1 MSEKLPII
9 SGNARFFGAN
19 IDKARGEGYDL
30 DMGNEIGIK
39 LADGSFYSVL
49 EEDFTGRKKLVVTTS
64 RDNQDSVQIDLY
76 RGSEEGAETF
86 LGSLMLENLNPAPK
100 REPEI
105 ELQLGL
111 DSLGNL
117 EAVASD
123 LMSGE
128 KKSLSLSLP
137 AAGAETSPLEE
148 LGLEEETQVRPAA
161 AIAGSSTHA
170 RAEPVVETRLAGESY
185 PVGPDRRKAPLER
198 RRPGA
203 LAVIGFVLLGLL
215 VLAGA
220 AYLIYRL
227 VDGERIPRL
236 FGGGRESA
244 LPQASETPPAPKTE
258 AAPPKPAAPKTAAVP
273 QPSAEQAPAKPSTEG
288 IWYRI
293 VWGDTLWDLAGT
305 YYRNPWL
312 YPRLA
317 KANKIP
323 NPDLII
329 AGHRLFIP
337 KK

>member
-1 MSEKLPII
+1 
-9 SGNARFFGAN
+9 
-19 IDKARGEGYDL
+19 
-30 DMGNEIGIK
+30 MGSEIGVK

-76 RGSEEGAETF
+76 RGSLEGAEAF
-86 LGSLMLENLNPAPK
+86 IGSLMIENIQPAPK

-111 DSLGNL
+111 DSSGNL
-117 EAVASD
+117 EAFASD
-123 LMSGE
+123 PMSGE
-128 KKSLSLSLP
+128 KQSLSVSLP
-137 AAGAETSPLEE
+137 AAGDTAPLED
-148 LGLEEETQVRPAA
+148 LDLEGETQVRPAP
-161 AIAGSSTHA
+161 SE
-170 RAEPVVETRLAGESY
+170 EPFDRKGLAGESY
-185 PVGPDRRKAPLER
+185 PVGTEDRRKAPLEP
-198 RRPGA
+198 RRPRV

-227 VDGERIPRL
+227 LDGERIPRL
-236 FGGGRESA
+236 FGGG
-244 LPQASETPPAPKTE
+244 SEVTRPEPVQ
-258 AAPPKPAAPKTAAVP
+258 PKPAEKPAAKAPAAEKPAAQAAGKPAAAPVAAQP
-273 QPSAEQAPAKPSTEG
+273 AASPAPAAPAPAGQAAAQPSAAEG

-317 KANKIP
+317 KANKIA

>member
-1 MSEKLPII
+1 M
-9 SGNARFFGAN
+9 N
-19 IDKARGEGYDL
+19 
-30 DMGNEIGIK
+30 MGSEIGIK

-76 RGSEEGAETF
+76 RGSQEGAEAF
-86 LGSLMLENLNPAPK
+86 IGSLMIENIQPAPK

-111 DSLGNL
+111 DALGNL
-117 EAVASD
+117 EALASD
-123 LMSGE
+123 PMSGE
-128 KKSLSLSLP
+128 KQSLSVSLP
-137 AAGAETSPLEE
+137 SLGSAETAPLED
-148 LGLEEETQVRPAA
+148 LDLEGETQARPAP
-161 AIAGSSTHA
+161 SD
-170 RAEPVVETRLAGESY
+170 EPFGRKGLAGESY
-185 PVGPDRRKAPLER
+185 PVGTEDRRKPPLEP
-198 RRPGA
+198 RRPRL

-227 VDGERIPRL
+227 LDGERIPRL
-236 FGGGRESA
+236 FGGG
-244 LPQASETPPAPKTE
+244 SEVTKPEPVQ
-258 AAPPKPAAPKTAAVP
+258 PKPAEKPAAKAPEAAKP
-273 QPSAEQAPAKPSTEG
+273 AAEKPAAQPAAQAAAKPAAAPAAAQPAEAEG

-312 YPRLA
+312 YPSLA
-317 KANKIP
+317 KANKIA

>member
-1 MSEKLPII
+1 
-9 SGNARFFGAN
+9 
-19 IDKARGEGYDL
+19 
-30 DMGNEIGIK
+30 MGNEIGIK

-76 RGSEEGAETF
+76 RGSEEGAEAF
-86 LGSLMLENLNPAPK
+86 LGTLMLENITPAPK

-111 DSLGNL
+111 DAQGNL

-137 AAGAETSPLEE
+137 RAGAQAASLEE
-148 LGLEEETQVRPAA
+148 LGLEEETQARPAA
-161 AIAGSSTHA
+161 AGT
-170 RAEPVVETRLAGESY
+170 RAPGAPVVETRLAGETY
-185 PVGPDRRKAPLER
+185 PVGEADRRKAPLER
-198 RRPGA
+198 RGPGL
-203 LAVIGFVLLGLL
+203 LAVIGFVLLGLV

-236 FGGGRESA
+236 FGGGRESSVP
-244 LPQASETPPAPKTE
+244 LASEARPAPKAE
-258 AAPPKPAAPKTAAVP
+258 AAPPKAEAKPPA
-273 QPSAEQAPAKPSTEG
+273 QEAPAKPAVQAAPAAPAKPAAETEG

-317 KANKIP
+317 KANKIA

>member
-1 MSEKLPII
+1 
-9 SGNARFFGAN
+9 
-19 IDKARGEGYDL
+19 
-30 DMGNEIGIK
+30 MGNEIGIK
-39 LADGSFYSVL
+39 LADGSFYPVL

-76 RGSEEGAETF
+76 RGSEQGAEAF
-86 LGSLMLENLNPAPK
+86 LGTLMLENIPPAPK

-105 ELQLGL
+105 ELHLGL
-111 DSLGNL
+111 DSRGNL

-128 KKSLSLSLP
+128 KKSLSVSLP
-137 AAGAETSPLEE
+137 VPEASETSPLEE
-148 LGLEEETQVRPAA
+148 LGLEEETQVRP
-161 AIAGSSTHA
+161 SSTHP
-170 RAEPVVETRLAGESY
+170 RAEPVAETQLAGESY
-185 PVGPDRRKAPLER
+185 PVGAADRRKASMER
-198 RRPGA
+198 RRPSV
-203 LAVIGFVLLGLL
+203 LAVIGFILLGLL

-220 AYLIYRL
+220 AYLVYRL
-227 VDGERIPRL
+227 LDGERIPRL
-236 FGGGRESA
+236 FGGGRESS
-244 LPQASETPPAPKTE
+244 LPQAAETPPAPK
-258 AAPPKPAAPKTAAVP
+258 PAA
-273 QPSAEQAPAKPSTEG
+273 APAKPAAKPPAPEAAQAKPAAKPVEAPAAKPAEKPPAQAAESEG

>member
-1 MSEKLPII
+1 
-9 SGNARFFGAN
+9 
-19 IDKARGEGYDL
+19 
-30 DMGNEIGIK
+30 MGGEIGVK

-76 RGSEEGAETF
+76 RGSLEGAEAF
-86 LGSLMLENLNPAPK
+86 IGSLMIENIQPAPK

-111 DSLGNL
+111 DSSGNL
-117 EAVASD
+117 EAFASD
-123 LMSGE
+123 PMTGE
-128 KKSLSLSLP
+128 KQSLSVSLP
-137 AAGAETSPLEE
+137 VAEAAPLED
-148 LGLEEETQVRPAA
+148 LDLEGETQARPAE
-161 AIAGSSTHA
+161 
-170 RAEPVVETRLAGESY
+170 EPFGRQGLAGESY
-185 PVGPDRRKAPLER
+185 PVGTEDRRKAPLEP
-198 RRPGA
+198 RRPRV

-220 AYLIYRL
+220 AYLVWRL
-227 VDGERIPRL
+227 LDGERIPRL
-236 FGGGRESA
+236 FGGG
-244 LPQASETPPAPKTE
+244 SEVTRPEPV
-258 AAPPKPAAPKTAAVP
+258 PPKPAEKPAAKAPAAEKPVAEKP
-273 QPSAEQAPAKPSTEG
+273 VAAQPAASPAQDQAPAAAQPSAAEG

>member
-1 MSEKLPII
+1 
-9 SGNARFFGAN
+9 
-19 IDKARGEGYDL
+19 
-30 DMGNEIGIK
+30 MGSEIGIK

-49 EEDFTGRKKLVVTTS
+49 EQDFTGRKKLVVTTA

-76 RGSEEGAETF
+76 RGSGEGAEAF
-86 LGSLMLENLNPAPK
+86 IGSLMIENIQPAPK

-105 ELQLGL
+105 ELQVGL
-111 DSLGNL
+111 DSRGNL

-123 LMSGE
+123 PLSGE
-128 KKSLSLSLP
+128 QQSLSVSLP
-137 AAGAETSPLEE
+137 SLGAAETEPLED
-148 LGLEEETQVRPAA
+148 LDLEGETQARPAP
-161 AIAGSSTHA
+161 
-170 RAEPVVETRLAGESY
+170 RAEPFAETRLAGESY
-185 PVGPDRRKAPLER
+185 PVGATDRRKTPLEP
-198 RRPGA
+198 RRPRV

-227 VDGERIPRL
+227 LDGERIPRL
-236 FGGGRESA
+236 FGAGAEST
-244 LPQASETPPAPKTE
+244 LPQEGLAATAPEPAQPE
-258 AAPPKPAAPKTAAVP
+258 PAEKPAAK
-273 QPSAEQAPAKPSTEG
+273 APAAQPVAQPVEQPPAQAAEAEG

>member
-1 MSEKLPII
+1 
-9 SGNARFFGAN
+9 
-19 IDKARGEGYDL
+19 
-30 DMGNEIGIK
+30 MGNEIGIK

-76 RGSEEGAETF
+76 RGSEEGAEAV
-86 LGSLMLENLNPAPK
+86 LGSLLLENITPAPK

-111 DSLGNL
+111 DAQGNL

-123 LMSGE
+123 PMSGE

-137 AAGAETSPLEE
+137 SAGAEGSPLEE
-148 LGLEEETQVRPAA
+148 LGLEEEETLARPAA
-161 AIAGSSTHA
+161 ATAGSSA
-170 RAEPVVETRLAGESY
+170 RARTEPVVQTQLAGESY
-185 PVGPDRRKAPLER
+185 PVGEADRRKAALER
-198 RRPGA
+198 RRPGV
-203 LAVIGFVLLGLL
+203 LGVIGFVLLGLL

-227 VDGERIPRL
+227 VDGQRIPRL
-236 FGGGRESA
+236 FAGGRETP
-244 LPQASETPPAPKTE
+244 LTQAGETPTA
-258 AAPPKPAAPKTAAVP
+258 PKPAAAPPTPKAQTPLPV
-273 QPSAEQAPAKPSTEG
+273 QPAPAQKAPSQKVPAQPAQPAVKPAEKPPAPAAGTEG

-317 KANKIP
+317 KANKIA

>member
-1 MSEKLPII
+1 
-9 SGNARFFGAN
+9 
-19 IDKARGEGYDL
+19 
-30 DMGNEIGIK
+30 MGSEIGIK

-76 RGSEEGAETF
+76 RGSLEGAEAF
-86 LGSLMLENLNPAPK
+86 IGSLMIENIQPAPK

-111 DSLGNL
+111 DSSGNL
-117 EAVASD
+117 EAFASD
-123 LMSGE
+123 PMSGE
-128 KKSLSLSLP
+128 KQSLSVSLP
-137 AAGAETSPLEE
+137 ATGDTSPLED
-148 LGLEEETQVRPAA
+148 LDLEGETQVRPAPVE
-161 AIAGSSTHA
+161 
-170 RAEPVVETRLAGESY
+170 EPFGRKGLAGESY
-185 PVGPDRRKAPLER
+185 PVGTEDRRKAPLEP
-198 RRPGA
+198 RRPRV

-227 VDGERIPRL
+227 LDGERIPRL
-236 FGGGRESA
+236 FGGGGEVTRPE
-244 LPQASETPPAPKTE
+244 PV
-258 AAPPKPAAPKTAAVP
+258 PPKPAEKPAAAPVAAQPAASPAQVAPAGQTAA
-273 QPSAEQAPAKPSTEG
+273 QPSTAEG

>member
-1 MSEKLPII
+1 
-9 SGNARFFGAN
+9 
-19 IDKARGEGYDL
+19 
-30 DMGNEIGIK
+30 MGGEIGVK

-76 RGSEEGAETF
+76 RGSLEGAEAF
-86 LGSLMLENLNPAPK
+86 IGSLMIENIQPAPK

-111 DSLGNL
+111 DSSGNL
-117 EAVASD
+117 EAFASD
-123 LMSGE
+123 PMTGE
-128 KKSLSLSLP
+128 KQSLSVSLP
-137 AAGAETSPLEE
+137 AADTAPLED
-148 LGLEEETQVRPAA
+148 LDLEGETQARPAP
-161 AIAGSSTHA
+161 IE
-170 RAEPVVETRLAGESY
+170 EPFGRKGLAGESY
-185 PVGPDRRKAPLER
+185 PVGTEDRRKAPLEP
-198 RRPGA
+198 RRPRV

-220 AYLIYRL
+220 AYLVWRL
-227 VDGERIPRL
+227 LDGERIPRL
-236 FGGGRESA
+236 FGGG
-244 LPQASETPPAPKTE
+244 SEVTRPEPM
-258 AAPPKPAAPKTAAVP
+258 PPKPAEKPAAKAPAIEQPAAQKPAAEKPAAPVAAQP
-273 QPSAEQAPAKPSTEG
+273 AAPAQAPAGQAAAQPSAAEG
-288 IWYRI
+288 VWYRI

-317 KANKIP
+317 KENKIS

>member
-1 MSEKLPII
+1 
-9 SGNARFFGAN
+9 
-19 IDKARGEGYDL
+19 
-30 DMGNEIGIK
+30 MGNEIGIK

-64 RDNQDSVQIDLY
+64 RDNQGSVQIDLY

-86 LGSLMLENLNPAPK
+86 LGSLMLENITPAPK

-111 DSLGNL
+111 DSRGNL

-123 LMSGE
+123 LLSGE

-137 AAGAETSPLEE
+137 AAGAEISPLEE
-148 LGLEEETQVRPAA
+148 LGLEEETEVRPAATHA

-170 RAEPVVETRLAGESY
+170 AIAGSSTHAAIAGSSTHPRAEPVAETRLAGETY
-185 PVGPDRRKAPLER
+185 PVGATDRRKQPAEP
-198 RRPGA
+198 RRPGV
-203 LAVIGFVLLGLL
+203 LAVIGFVLLGLV

-227 VDGERIPRL
+227 LDGGRVPRL
-236 FGGGRESA
+236 FGGREGTP
-244 LPQASETPPAPKTE
+244 PQAVEAPAEPEPAVKAPVPQ
-258 AAPPKPAAPKTAAVP
+258 AAPAQPAAKPAEQPAQAAPAAPA
-273 QPSAEQAPAKPSTEG
+273 QAEG
-288 IWYRI
+288 VWYRI

-317 KANKIP
+317 KANKIA

>member
-1 MSEKLPII
+1 
-9 SGNARFFGAN
+9 
-19 IDKARGEGYDL
+19 
-30 DMGNEIGIK
+30 MGSEIGIK

-76 RGSEEGAETF
+76 RGSLEGAEAF
-86 LGSLMLENLNPAPK
+86 IGSLMIENIQPAPK

-111 DSLGNL
+111 DSSGNL
-117 EAVASD
+117 EAFASD
-123 LMSGE
+123 PLTGE
-128 KKSLSLSLP
+128 KQSLSVSLP
-137 AAGAETSPLEE
+137 AADTAPLED
-148 LGLEEETQVRPAA
+148 LDLEGETQARPVE
-161 AIAGSSTHA
+161 
-170 RAEPVVETRLAGESY
+170 EPFGRKGLAGESY
-185 PVGPDRRKAPLER
+185 PVGTEDRRKAPLEP
-198 RRPGA
+198 RRPRV

-220 AYLIYRL
+220 AYLVWRL
-227 VDGERIPRL
+227 LDGERIPRL
-236 FGGGRESA
+236 FGGG
-244 LPQASETPPAPKTE
+244 SEVTRPEPV
-258 AAPPKPAAPKTAAVP
+258 PPKPAEKPAVKAPAAEKPAAEKPAAEKPAAAPVAAQP
-273 QPSAEQAPAKPSTEG
+273 AASPTPAAPAGQAAAQPSSAEG

-317 KANKIP
+317 RANKIP

>member
-1 MSEKLPII
+1 
-9 SGNARFFGAN
+9 
-19 IDKARGEGYDL
+19 
-30 DMGNEIGIK
+30 MGSEIGIK

-49 EEDFTGRKKLVVTTS
+49 EQDFTGRKKLVVTTA

-76 RGSEEGAETF
+76 RGSGEGAEAF
-86 LGSLMLENLNPAPK
+86 IGSLMIENIQPAPK

-105 ELQLGL
+105 ELQVGL
-111 DSLGNL
+111 DSRGNL

-123 LMSGE
+123 PLSGE
-128 KKSLSLSLP
+128 QQSLSVSLTSL
-137 AAGAETSPLEE
+137 GTAETTPLEE
-148 LGLEEETQVRPAA
+148 LDLEGETQARP
-161 AIAGSSTHA
+161 TP
-170 RAEPVVETRLAGESY
+170 RAEPVAETRLAGESY
-185 PVGPDRRKAPLER
+185 PVGATDRRKAPLEP
-198 RRPGA
+198 RRPRV

-227 VDGERIPRL
+227 LDGERVPRL
-236 FGGGRESA
+236 FGGTGEST
-244 LPQASETPPAPKTE
+244 LPQAGE
-258 AAPPKPAAPKTAAVP
+258 AAAAPEPAQPKPAEAPAAAPK
-273 QPSAEQAPAKPSTEG
+273 AEQPAAKAQAAAAQEAEG

>member
-1 MSEKLPII
+1 
-9 SGNARFFGAN
+9 
-19 IDKARGEGYDL
+19 
-30 DMGNEIGIK
+30 MGSEIGVK

-76 RGSEEGAETF
+76 RGSLEGAEAF
-86 LGSLMLENLNPAPK
+86 IGSLMIENIQPAPK

-111 DSLGNL
+111 DSQGNL
-117 EAVASD
+117 EASASD
-123 LMSGE
+123 PMTGE
-128 KKSLSLSLP
+128 KQSLSVSLS
-137 AAGAETSPLEE
+137 ATADTAPLED
-148 LGLEEETQVRPAA
+148 LDLEGETQARPAPGE
-161 AIAGSSTHA
+161 GSFG
-170 RAEPVVETRLAGESY
+170 RKGLAGESY
-185 PVGPDRRKAPLER
+185 PVEAEDRRKAPLEP
-198 RRPGA
+198 RRPRV

-220 AYLIYRL
+220 AFLVWRL
-227 VDGERIPRL
+227 LDGERIPRL
-236 FGGGRESA
+236 FGGG
-244 LPQASETPPAPKTE
+244 SEVTRPEPVPPEPAE
-258 AAPPKPAAPKTAAVP
+258 KPAAEKPAAEKPAAEKPAAEKPAAEKPAAQKPAAEKPVAA
-273 QPSAEQAPAKPSTEG
+273 QPAASADG

>member
-1 MSEKLPII
+1 
-9 SGNARFFGAN
+9 
-19 IDKARGEGYDL
+19 
-30 DMGNEIGIK
+30 MGNEIGIK

-76 RGSEEGAETF
+76 RGSEEGAEAF
-86 LGSLMLENLNPAPK
+86 LGSLMLENITPGPK

-111 DSLGNL
+111 DAQGNL
-117 EAVASD
+117 QAVASD

-137 AAGAETSPLEE
+137 PAGAETSPLEE
-148 LGLEEETQVRPAA
+148 LGLEEEETQARPAA
-161 AIAGSSTHA
+161 ATAGSGAHA
-170 RAEPVVETRLAGESY
+170 RAEPVIQTRLAGESY
-185 PVGPDRRKAPLER
+185 PVGEADRRRAPLER

-236 FGGGRESA
+236 FGGGRETS
-244 LPQASETPPAPKTE
+244 LPQAGQM
-258 AAPPKPAAPKTAAVP
+258 PAAPKAAAAP
-273 QPSAEQAPAKPSTEG
+273 APAKPQAQPPAQAPAQKAPVQQAPAQPAVKPAETPAAQAEG

-317 KANKIP
+317 KANKIA

>member
-1 MSEKLPII
+1 
-9 SGNARFFGAN
+9 
-19 IDKARGEGYDL
+19 
-30 DMGNEIGIK
+30 MGNEIGIK

-49 EEDFTGRKKLVVTTS
+49 EEDFTGRKKLVVTTA

-76 RGSEEGAETF
+76 RGSQEGAEAF
-86 LGSLMLENLNPAPK
+86 IGSLTLEGLQPAPK

-105 ELQLGL
+105 ELQVGL
-111 DSLGNL
+111 DASGNL
-117 EAVASD
+117 EAVATD
-123 LMSGE
+123 PLSGE
-128 KKSLSLSLP
+128 KQSLSVSLP
-137 AAGAETSPLEE
+137 AAGGESSSLEE
-148 LGLEEETQVRPAA
+148 LDLEGETLARPAPRREA
-161 AIAGSSTHA
+161 VA
-170 RAEPVVETRLAGESY
+170 ETRLAGETY
-185 PVGPDRRKAPLER
+185 PVGAADRRKEALER
-198 RRPGA
+198 RRPSL

-227 VDGERIPRL
+227 LDGEPIPRL
-236 FGGGRESA
+236 FGGREST
-244 LPQASETPPAPKTE
+244 LSQE
-258 AAPPKPAAPKTAAVP
+258 PAAPKPTAPPPVAAPAPVPAPAPPAEKPAAV
-273 QPSAEQAPAKPSTEG
+273 AKPAAKPAEAPPAQPAPTDG
-288 IWYRI
+288 TWYRI

-317 KANKIP
+317 KANKIA

>member
-1 MSEKLPII
+1 
-9 SGNARFFGAN
+9 
-19 IDKARGEGYDL
+19 
-30 DMGNEIGIK
+30 MGNEIGIK

-49 EEDFTGRKKLVVTTS
+49 EEDFTGRKKLVVTTA

-76 RGSEEGAETF
+76 RGSEEGAEAF
-86 LGSLMLENLNPAPK
+86 LGSLTLENILPAPK

-105 ELQLGL
+105 ELQMGL
-111 DSLGNL
+111 DSQGNL

-123 LMSGE
+123 LLSGE
-128 KKSLSLSLP
+128 KKKLSLSLP
-137 AAGAETSPLEE
+137 TLGATETAPLEE
-148 LGLEEETQVRPAA
+148 LDLGEETRARPGRRTESVA
-161 AIAGSSTHA
+161 
-170 RAEPVVETRLAGESY
+170 ETRLAGETY
-185 PVGPDRRKAPLER
+185 PVGATDRRKASLEP
-198 RRPGA
+198 RRPSV

-227 VDGERIPRL
+227 LDGERVPRL
-236 FGGGRESA
+236 FGGGRESS
-244 LPQASETPPAPKTE
+244 LPQAEEAPPAREPE
-258 AAPPKPAAPKTAAVP
+258 PAQPKPAEKPAAEKP
-273 QPSAEQAPAKPSTEG
+273 AAAPAQPAAKPAEMPAEAEG

>member
-1 MSEKLPII
+1 
-9 SGNARFFGAN
+9 
-19 IDKARGEGYDL
+19 
-30 DMGNEIGIK
+30 MGSEIGIK

-49 EEDFTGRKKLVVTTS
+49 EQDFTGRKKLVVTTA

-76 RGSEEGAETF
+76 RGSGEGAEAF
-86 LGSLMLENLNPAPK
+86 IGSLMIENIQPAPR

-105 ELQLGL
+105 ELQVGL
-111 DSLGNL
+111 DSRGNL

-123 LMSGE
+123 PLSGE
-128 KKSLSLSLP
+128 QQSLSVSLTSLG
-137 AAGAETSPLEE
+137 AAEATPLEE
-148 LGLEEETQVRPAA
+148 LDLEGETQARPAP
-161 AIAGSSTHA
+161 
-170 RAEPVVETRLAGESY
+170 RAEPVAETRLAGESY
-185 PVGPDRRKAPLER
+185 PVGATDRRKAPLEP
-198 RRPGA
+198 RRPRV
-203 LAVIGFVLLGLL
+203 LAVVGFVLLGLI

-227 VDGERIPRL
+227 LDGERIPRL
-236 FGGGRESA
+236 FGGGAESTLTQEEA
-244 LPQASETPPAPKTE
+244 VTAPEPAQPEPAK
-258 AAPPKPAAPKTAAVP
+258 APAAAPKAEQPAAKAPAAVA
-273 QPSAEQAPAKPSTEG
+273 QEAEG